1 MPGLETFIG
10 SKLKGPV
17 QRLMK
22 WQAGLE
28 CVDASEKKE
37 DLESHQIVVHDD
49 RMYFRIIYKGAIAF
63 GEAYMDG
70 DWTPGTKLFDV
81 LKKGIETGSL
91 ESRFQA
97 FFKFIQFFAAN
108 LGLLNPQSIFRSR
121 KVAKMHYDLG
131 NDLYEKMLCS
141 HMQYTCAY
149 WKGVNDLTWQG
160 NIIGGLEQAQRQ
172 KLDLIGRKLKLK
184 PGMRVLELGGGFGGL
199 SYYLC
204 THFGVSV
211 HACDLSVEHEVYSKE
226 HFAHEN
232 KTFEIIDYRDFLKR
246 HIREG
251 TPLFDR
257 VVSVG
262 MMEHVGPR
270 NFPNFF
276 RQIRKVIKPQGLFLL
291 HTIGNSVDDRNQD
304 PWFEKYVFPGACIPG
319 PQTFFQPGCIGDGW
333 KLEDWH
339 NFGVDYKR
347 TCQAWWD
354 NSIAARG
361 ELPAEKYDE
370 RFWRMWEYYLQGSA
384 AGFAARSIHL
394 WQFVLSPQGLPDDF
408 EGRGGY
414 EREN

>member
-1 MPGLETFIG
+1 
-10 SKLKGPV
+10 
-17 QRLMK
+17 
-22 WQAGLE
+22 
-28 CVDASEKKE
+28 
-37 DLESHQIVVHDD
+37 
-49 RMYFRIIYKGAIAF
+49 
-63 GEAYMDG
+63 
-70 DWTPGTKLFDV
+70 
-81 LKKGIETGSL
+81 
-91 ESRFQA
+91 
-97 FFKFIQFFAAN
+97 
-108 LGLLNPQSIFRSR
+108 
-121 KVAKMHYDLG
+121 
-131 NDLYEKMLCS
+131 
-141 HMQYTCAY
+141 
-149 WKGVNDLTWQG
+149 
-160 NIIGGLEQAQRQ
+160 
-172 KLDLIGRKLKLK
+172 
-184 PGMRVLELGGGFGGL
+184 MRVLELGGGFGGL

-319 PQTFFQPGCIGDGW
+319 PQTFFQPGHRRR
-333 KLEDWH
+333 LEARDWH
-339 NFGVDYKR
+339 NFGSTTR
-347 TCQAWWD
+347 TRPGWWD

-370 RFWRMWEYYLQGSA
+370 RLGAWGTP
-384 AGFAARSIHL
+384 ARECRGL
-394 WQFVLSPQGLPDDF
+394 RGAVDPPLAFVLSPRACSTTSRAAAATSARTSILSSIDF
-408 EGRGGY
+408 VRA
-414 EREN
+414 ERLHPT

>member
-1 MPGLETFIG
+1 
-10 SKLKGPV
+10 
-17 QRLMK
+17 
-22 WQAGLE
+22 
-28 CVDASEKKE
+28 
-37 DLESHQIVVHDD
+37 
-49 RMYFRIIYKGAIAF
+49 MYFRIIYKGAIAF

-70 DWTPGTKLFDV
+70 DWTAGTKLFDV
-81 LKKGIETGSL
+81 LKIGIETGSL
-91 ESRFQA
+91 ESKFQA

-149 WKGVNDLTWQG
+149 WKGCNDLTWPG
-160 NIIGGLEQAQRQ
+160 VMRGGLEQAQRQ

-226 HFAHEN
+226 HFNHEN

-291 HTIGNSVDDRNQD
+291 HTIGPTGCRSSTR
-304 PWFEKYVFPGACIPG
+304 PPTTCTG
-319 PQTFFQPGCIGDGW
+319 PAGSPASAPRSG
-333 KLEDWH
+333 
-339 NFGVDYKR
+339 R
-347 TCQAWWD
+347 RRR
-354 NSIAARG
+354 SARR
-361 ELPAEKYDE
+361 AT
-370 RFWRMWEYYLQGSA
+370 RSSA
-384 AGFAARSIHL
+384 SS
-394 WQFVLSPQGLPDDF
+394 SP
-408 EGRGGY
+408 
-414 EREN
+414 

>member
-1 MPGLETFIG
+1 
-10 SKLKGPV
+10 
-17 QRLMK
+17 
-22 WQAGLE
+22 
-28 CVDASEKKE
+28 
-37 DLESHQIVVHDD
+37 
-49 RMYFRIIYKGAIAF
+49 MYFRIIYKGAIAF

-91 ESRFQA
+91 ESKFQA

-149 WKGVNDLTWQG
+149 WKGCDGPMWSLT
-160 NIIGGLEQAQRQ
+160 GGLEQAQQQ
-172 KLDLIGRKLKLK
+172 KLNLIGRKLKLK
-184 PGMRVLELGGGFGGL
+184 PGMRVL
-199 SYYLC
+199 
-204 THFGVSV
+204 
-211 HACDLSVEHEVYSKE
+211 
-226 HFAHEN
+226 
-232 KTFEIIDYRDFLKR
+232 
-246 HIREG
+246 
-251 TPLFDR
+251 DR

-361 ELPAEKYDE
+361 ELPAGKYDE

-394 WQFVLSPQGLPDDF
+394 WQFVLSPAGLPDDF

>member
-1 MPGLETFIG
+1 
-10 SKLKGPV
+10 
-17 QRLMK
+17 
-22 WQAGLE
+22 
-28 CVDASEKKE
+28 
-37 DLESHQIVVHDD
+37 
-49 RMYFRIIYKGAIAF
+49 MYFRIIYKGAIAF

-172 KLDLIGRKLKLK
+172 KLDLLGRKLKLK

-211 HACDLSVEHEVYSKE
+211 HACDLSVEHEIYSKE
-226 HFAHEN
+226 HFNHEN

-262 MMEHVGPR
+262 MMEHVG
-270 NFPNFF
+270 
-276 RQIRKVIKPQGLFLL
+276 
-291 HTIGNSVDDRNQD
+291 
-304 PWFEKYVFPGACIPG
+304 PGACIPG

>member
-1 MPGLETFIG
+1 
-10 SKLKGPV
+10 
-17 QRLMK
+17 
-22 WQAGLE
+22 
-28 CVDASEKKE
+28 
-37 DLESHQIVVHDD
+37 
-49 RMYFRIIYKGAIAF
+49 
-63 GEAYMDG
+63 
-70 DWTPGTKLFDV
+70 
-81 LKKGIETGSL
+81 
-91 ESRFQA
+91 
-97 FFKFIQFFAAN
+97 
-108 LGLLNPQSIFRSR
+108 
-121 KVAKMHYDLG
+121 
-131 NDLYEKMLCS
+131 
-141 HMQYTCAY
+141 
-149 WKGVNDLTWQG
+149 
-160 NIIGGLEQAQRQ
+160 
-172 KLDLIGRKLKLK
+172 
-184 PGMRVLELGGGFGGL
+184 
-199 SYYLC
+199 
-204 THFGVSV
+204 
-211 HACDLSVEHEVYSKE
+211 
-226 HFAHEN
+226 
-232 KTFEIIDYRDFLKR
+232 
-246 HIREG
+246 
-251 TPLFDR
+251 
-257 VVSVG
+257 